1 MAVAEAVDEA
11 EAEAVAEAVAETS
24 GAGAVARSSAVV
36 ACGRVTESG
45 TGAADCATRAI
56 VREMAGPS
64 VALPP
69 PVDDDDEK
77 EFAAGGETVME
88 TGAGTG
94 DEECVKCAMGGATAA
109 LLVLVAGVGTLEPE
123 LRASDSTVASGA
135 RLPSGTGTGA
145 GATSAVWRP
154 RGKHSCDRLLLVVVV
169 MVASCGA

>member
-69 PVDDDDEK
+69 PVDDDE
-77 EFAAGGETVME
+77 EFAAGGETVMD
-88 TGAGTG
+88 TGAGAG
-94 DEECVKCAMGGATAA
+94 DEECDKCAAA
-109 LLVLVAGVGTLEPE
+109 LLVLVLVVGTLDSRE
-123 LRASDSTVASGA
+123 LIASDSSVASGA
-135 RLPSGTGTGA
+135 RLPSGIST
-145 GATSAVWRP
+145 GATSAATAAAWRP
-154 RGKHSCDRLLLVVVV
+154 RGGISCERLLVV
-169 MVASCGA
+169 VASCGA